1 MLPIPWISHAYVCVT
16 AAVPEISEA
25 WKIAGGERERERE
38 RERRDRRLKNIQ
50 GRRARSGDSCGFPD
64 SSRRIKEKLTRWPID
79 LLATTKSDHPR
90 SCNQLW
96 SHVVACDMNV
106 HKRCEESVPNLCG
119 CDHTERRGRIHLHIT
134 CSGSKLTIEGKYPIT
149 ILKWFVSLLFSP
161 LSSFRGSFISWLIST
176 SFRFA
181 FFLSLLYSMHD
192 YLIALICIYAYVIS
206 HIVCRESFIYSKH
219 S

>member
-25 WKIAGGERERERE
+25 WKIAGGEREKDATDDLRIFRAEEHVRATAAVFLIRLGE
-38 RERRDRRLKNIQ
+38 LRRW
-50 GRRARSGDSCGFPD
+50 
-64 SSRRIKEKLTRWPID
+64 KLTRRPVH
-79 LLATTKSDHPR
+79 LLATTKTDHPR

-181 FFLSLLYSMHD
+181 FFSRCSTRCT
-192 YLIALICIYAYVIS
+192 II
-206 HIVCRESFIYSKH
+206 
-219 S
+219 